1 MNLHNFD
8 KRLGNIEK
16 TLTPQQVVG
25 FLMDKAFKV
34 RATEDY
40 ASWRQEDV
48 EGLIN
53 RTLTGVIERTRNDG
67 SKFQAHAFARAR
79 TELSKLTCCWVGCDR
94 FASGIIGNGLRGI
107 RLLVSE
113 WLRMIELGEKAN
125 VIVSAAKNLAGA
137 AHRFDFDDAAAIDQA
152 TDNYV
157 ANWDSLAE
165 GEMLEWLASDAGA
178 KKCGP
183 LSDDSDEENATKLAA
198 LREAMRALSSRGA
211 IDAGVAVVI
220 GTPYEQ
226 LDFTPLVERE
236 WIDRHVLELAEF
248 TAALEERGFEFRRDQ
263 SHPLSRLT
271 AYERREQ
278 DLLLVDDSLLA
289 ELRQEARAAIAR
301 FPGRT
306 KEIGTR
312 TYLSIRDYHDWSERR
327 VKGDLDVLE
336 GIRVSSW
343 NAWVDAN
350 GGEGRALLAGVKVGK
365 LRTNDRSDVRPYSSP
380 EQAHQ
385 LQPSH
390 TSLSITQ
397 QNGEAGCASKS
408 SDSSGGVSGSSSR
421 HADLLA
427 QTEHVRKIAIE
438 LFEDL
443 WAASSVC
450 AIISRDEFSGH
461 AMLPDEDLDVLRDLL
476 RETTEII
483 HSHNNFI
490 DRVFYLRQADLT
502 RSGEKKLSI
511 DLTERKI
518 EAEKRS
524 QSVVAWLRKL

>member
-48 EGLIN
+48 VGLIN
-53 RTLTGVIERTRNDG
+53 RTLTGVIERTSNDG

-79 TELSKLTCCWVGCDR
+79 TELSKLLSCWVGCDR

-107 RLLVSE
+107 RLLLSE
-113 WLRMIELGEKAN
+113 SLRMMELGEKAN
-125 VIVSAAKNLAGA
+125 VIVSAAKILAGA
-137 AHRFDFDDAAAIDQA
+137 AHRFDFDDAAAIDEA

-165 GEMLEWLASDAGA
+165 GEMLEWLASDAGE

-183 LSDDSDEENATKLAA
+183 LSDDSDEEQATKLAA
-198 LREAMRALSSRGA
+198 LKEAMRALIARGA
-211 IDAGVAVVI
+211 VDAGVVVI
-220 GTPYEQ
+220 IWTPYEQ
-226 LDFTPLVERE
+226 LDFTPLVERD

-263 SHPLSRLT
+263 SHPLSQLR
-271 AYERREQ
+271 AYRRRGH

-289 ELRQEARAAIAR
+289 ELRQAAREAIAG

-306 KEIGTR
+306 KKIGTR

-365 LRTNDRSDVRPYSSP
+365 LRTNDRSDVGPYSSP
-380 EQAHQ
+380 EQANQ
-385 LQPSH
+385 LQPSR
-390 TSLSITQ
+390 TSPSINQ
-397 QNGEAGCASKS
+397 QNGEAGGASKS
-408 SDSSGGVSGSSSR
+408 SDSSGGVSGSPLG

-427 QTEHVRKIAIE
+427 RTKR
-438 LFEDL
+438 
-443 WAASSVC
+443 C
-450 AIISRDEFSGH
+450 AKDRD
-461 AMLPDEDLDVLRDLL
+461 
-476 RETTEII
+476 
-483 HSHNNFI
+483 
-490 DRVFYLRQADLT
+490 
-502 RSGEKKLSI
+502 
-511 DLTERKI
+511 
-518 EAEKRS
+518 
-524 QSVVAWLRKL
+524 